1 MKMIVAVIHKDDAPE
16 ICQALRDNEYM
27 FTKLSSKGGFT
38 RQGNCT
44 LLIGIEEEKVE
55 AVLREIR
62 AHCAAREVD
71 IPLMSF
77 GDAQVYDVNPMRTV
91 TVGGATIF
99 VLDVDHFEKV

>member
-1 MKMIVAVIHKDDAPE
+1 MKMIVAIIHKDDSAE

-38 RQGNCT
+38 KEGNCT
-44 LLIGIEEEKVE
+44 LLIGIEDEKVE

-62 AHCAAREVD
+62 AHCAAREVE

-91 TVGGATIF
+91 TAGGATIF
-99 VLDVDHFEKV
+99 VMDVEQFEKV